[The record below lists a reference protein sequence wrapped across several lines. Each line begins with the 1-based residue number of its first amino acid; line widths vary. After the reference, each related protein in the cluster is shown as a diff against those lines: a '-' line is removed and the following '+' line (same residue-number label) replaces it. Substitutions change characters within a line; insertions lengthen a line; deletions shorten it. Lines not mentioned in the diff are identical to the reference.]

1 MNDTLTTATETEIVL
16 AGMFT
21 ENTGRALCDSGDAYG
36 RNWER
41 NQGRVAADFLNTPSG
56 SFTEYGGASLSTFHF
71 LNSRLEFNA
80 ELQAEFDAF
89 AAENPDDGWL
99 QLMEM
104 FVAEHPDWVSLTVNT
119 YNHESALDQTIQF
132 VQVDTEGGDACYGD
146 LVLLQVHGGCDVRGG
161 YTAPKLFT
169 TVGDNEV
176 GLLDDS
182 DIDIWCEGSVIVA
195 PQTETL
201 PTFDDTP
208 PVTVTHQWHSDDAG
222 YHWYG
227 NDYAGDGTPDYSTSY
242 GSTDPELA
250 FDDDGHA
257 LCPCCTTPTRLV
269 VADRYGY

>member
-1 MNDTLTTATETEIVL
+1 MNETLTTANDTADIL

-36 RNWER
+36 RNWEH
-41 NQGRVAADFLNTPSG
+41 NQGRTTADFLNAPVGTFDEHCGP
-56 SFTEYGGASLSTFHF
+56 TLSTFHF
-71 LNSRLEFNA
+71 LNARLDYDA
-80 ELQAEFDAF
+80 EAQAEFDAY

-99 QLMEM
+99 QLMESY
-104 FVAEHPDWVSLTVNT
+104 VAEHPDWVSLTVNT
-119 YNHESALDQTIQF
+119 YNHESALDQTIQY

-161 YTAPKLFT
+161 YTAPKVFR
-169 TVGDNEV
+169 TVGENEV

-182 DIDIWCEGSVIVA
+182 DIDIWCEGSTVSA

-208 PVTVTHQWHSDDAG
+208 PREVRHEWHSDDAG
-222 YHWYG
+222 YNWYG
-227 NDYAGDGTPDYSTSY
+227 DEGDTPDYSQSY
-242 GSTDPELA
+242 GSSDPDIQ

-257 LCPCCTTPTRLV
+257 LCPCCTTPSRLTV
-269 VADRYGY
+269 HDRYNY